1 MNDKAYAVSQC
12 RVWDTA
18 YYTILIDF
26 MEDIDYGT
34 WKKKRDSEKKG

>member
-1 MNDKAYAVSQC
+1 MIKRMRYPDSPL
-12 RVWDTA
+12 WDTA
-18 YYTILIDF
+18 YYTILTDF